1 MTPGA
6 QDRLTD
12 GTAAWHFA
20 EGQRAERERMRV
32 EGITADRI
40 AALEAECARLR
51 ASARS
56 LKRQAEAM
64 TAVAEGYRELLASG
78 LSPKAAAAGIK
89 ATIAGGPE
97 AGLMRSMV
105 VAMAEYQNALHES
118 EAVSAH
124 DRIAALEAE
133 CARLRRERDALRLAC
148 QALITDGTDL
158 ARLVE
163 RARSLLGAFD
173 GGRGAEVD
181 PALLA
186 WARCVVAA
194 RGAVDGAE

>member
-1 MTPGA
+1 MADRDQFCACGRRESECDGSRRGCRTCAHGIKLHRCVACRPA
-6 QDRLTD
+6 SDRLTD

-20 EGQRAERERMRV
+20 EGRRAERQRVEV
-32 EGITADRI
+32 EGITAERI
-40 AALEAECARLR
+40 AALEAEC
-51 ASARS
+51 
-56 LKRQAEAM
+56 
-64 TAVAEGYRELLASG
+64 
-78 LSPKAAAAGIK
+78 
-89 ATIAGGPE
+89 
-97 AGLMRSMV
+97 
-105 VAMAEYQNALHES
+105 
-118 EAVSAH
+118 
-124 DRIAALEAE
+124 D
-133 CARLRRERDALRLAC
+133 RLRRERDALRLAC